1 MKVKYRQSLYEMTLF
16 RSIQFRMHKLWFPGR
31 RMLRRGL
38 RILRYLV
45 SWIAPFFLFSFMV
58 CAVYLALIEVG
69 LLGFEQ
75 AVIEAVGV
83 IVGSFLLLFIKE
95 CWDLEHARHAQLL
108 AQWSSYI
115 KYKSNLTGLLLDL
128 YRALGF
134 SVVGYYN
141 LLSTADALSSFI
153 EKRFVDPNSRVSMSC
168 QSIVKSLHECLLSFK
183 KETESTRFLDWP
195 EDERASFSFQ
205 RALSLVSSLA
215 TGEVD
220 GSIDRLSVADDVS
233 RACLELL
240 GYLRRPWNYPIDRA
254 RARLLDRFVSTFG
267 EKLNR

>member
-1 MKVKYRQSLYEMTLF
+1 MAICLGEIIVTEERIMKVKYRQSLYEMTLF

-38 RILRYLV
+38 RIYRYLV
-45 SWIAPFFLFSFMV
+45 SWIAPFLLFSFMV
-58 CAVYLALIEVG
+58 CAVYLALNKVG
-69 LLGFEQ
+69 LLGFNQ
-75 AVIEAVGV
+75 AAIEAVGV

-95 CWDLEHARHAQLL
+95 CWDLEHVRHAQLL
-108 AQWSSYI
+108 AQWSTYI
-115 KYKSNLTGLLLDL
+115 KYKSNLTVLLLDL

-134 SVVGYYN
+134 TVAGYYN
-141 LLSTADALSSFI
+141 LLSTAYTLSPFI
-153 EKRFVDPNSRVSMSC
+153 ENRS
-168 QSIVKSLHECLLSFK
+168 
-183 KETESTRFLDWP
+183 
-195 EDERASFSFQ
+195 EDERASFAFQ
-205 RALSLVSSLA
+205 RALSLVSSLS

-220 GSIDRLSVADDVS
+220 GSIDRLNVADDLS

-267 EKLNR
+267 EKLDR